1 MLNFTVSTSMR
12 RFCRVRRARGKNFLA
27 GDEEIDDF
35 VIYNLSPMLQ
45 HAPTPTYFSRTQFVL
60 GVCVA
65 GHACSAGHHI
75 KINFHQSTIGL
86 NGKR

>member
-12 RFCRVRRARGKNFLA
+12 RFGRVRRAGGKNFLA

-35 VIYNLSPMLQ
+35 VIYNSPMLQ